1 MYDYH
6 NVNVHQKHAFH
17 GGCSCGSMQ
26 PLEFVLLKKKKEKKV
41 TVTKAD
47 AEQTDLPDARM
58 DVMAL
63 MFILDQIFISS

>member
-1 MYDYH
+1 MFTK
-6 NVNVHQKHAFH
+6 NML
-17 GGCSCGSMQ
+17 SMEAAVVEVCNH
-26 PLEFVLLKKKKEKKV
+26 LNLCCLKKKEKKV